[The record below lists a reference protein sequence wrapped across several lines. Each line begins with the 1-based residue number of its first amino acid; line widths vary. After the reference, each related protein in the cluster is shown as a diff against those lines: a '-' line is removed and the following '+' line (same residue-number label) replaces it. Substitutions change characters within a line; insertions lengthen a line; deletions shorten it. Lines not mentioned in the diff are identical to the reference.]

1 MHLRFSVYYSSSA
14 AKTQSLKQTVLRLYF
29 DSRYDKLNMS
39 GDENMAIAT
48 YYLHDPNAPKPNMP
62 IHLGANLLVCCD
74 GKLLL
79 ERRTDCDQWGLIGG
93 GRKKGE
99 TPVQNAMR
107 ELLEETGLR
116 ASKDQ
121 FQFRKTYD
129 DPGRIASYQD
139 GSVWAMIISVFR
151 LDYADYPQITCSK
164 ESREL
169 RFFTAEELTQIPIVT
184 THSDIISDYLRDL
197 T

>member
-1 MHLRFSVYYSSSA
+1 
-14 AKTQSLKQTVLRLYF
+14 
-29 DSRYDKLNMS
+29 
-39 GDENMAIAT
+39 MAIAT
-48 YYLHDPNAPKPNMP
+48 YYLNDPNAPKPNMP

-99 TPVQNAMR
+99 TQVQNAMR
-107 ELLEETGLR
+107 ELKEETGLCAEKER
-116 ASKDQ
+116 
-121 FQFRKTYD
+121 FHFVKTYD
-129 DPGRIASYQD
+129 EPGRIASYRD

-151 LDYADYPQITCSK
+151 LDYAEIPQITCSK

-169 RFFTAEELTQIPIVT
+169 RFFSAEELADLQIVT
-184 THSDIISDYLRDL
+184 THSDIIADYLQD
-197 T
+197 TT